1 MDLKIRVMK
10 IKGLLFGL
18 FACAALAA
26 CTNDDIVENNG
37 KGEQEKV
44 KANLTLVIGAATNS
58 SRAADHNETGDTT
71 DPGTGV
77 ESGVTDAVVLLHKED
92 KEFAFFLTS
101 EQLNQQ
107 GSGSS
112 ITYEPQLKVA
122 ESGNYGVIV
131 ILNPCQEIKTA
142 INTFIGDGT
151 LPSGKES
158 MYDYIT
164 SYEVKAAQE
173 GEPTSVIATENKFM
187 MVNKVAVTA
196 DVVSNEKDKPSTA
209 SVDVERVVSKIT
221 YMPTQTNN
229 LYKVEDTTVKYT
241 VTTTD
246 GWRVENN
253 IATYMTGMACG
264 TLEGSNIYEHKGVY
278 YTSTNTQH
286 PAANDNPAA
295 TLFERTFVANPK
307 AIKWTTTSDNT
318 IRNWHVK
325 LDKVALVNL
334 SNSVYAVRHR
344 ATTETWNTPTF
355 FGALSSTE
363 YLMDPNTAVKNSG
376 GTNYA
381 DYFYNVASA
390 VKQVQ
395 VTNISDQETDD
406 FKSYFKDLPT
416 VADENN
422 VGTTLAYC
430 FENIVKKANQNGN
443 YVTGVI
449 FRGQICNEDGS
460 SYNNNVYKYKGKFYL
475 NLAEAA
481 VNNDKSVTE
490 VEADTENLTTYENGH
505 CYYCSKDIFHH
516 EGSGTMERAIMRNN
530 AYVLKVTGF
539 KTIGSAEIVFPT
551 GEDQGED
558 TDKNFYLKLTSTI
571 LPWQVRFNNIE
582 F

>member
-1 MDLKIRVMK
+1 MK

-58 SRAADHNETGDTT
+58 SRAADNETGDTT

-77 ESGVTDAVVLLHKED
+77 ESGVTDAVVLLHKEG

-101 EQLNQQ
+101 EQLNKQ
-107 GSGSS
+107 GSGTS
-112 ITYEPQLKVA
+112 ITYEPQLTVA

-142 INTFIGDGT
+142 INSFIGDGT

-164 SYEVKAAQE
+164 SYEVKATT
-173 GEPTSVIATENKFM
+173 GDNPTSAIATDNKFM
-187 MVNKVAVTA
+187 MVNKVAVA
-196 DVVSNEKDKPSTA
+196 ANVVSNEKDKPSTA

-229 LYKVEDTTVKYT
+229 LYKVEDTTVKYP

-253 IATYMTGMACG
+253 SATYMTGMDCG
-264 TLEGSNIYEHKGVY
+264 TLEGSAIYEHKGVY
-278 YTSTNTQH
+278 YTSTGTQH

-295 TLFERTFVANPK
+295 TLFERTSDVNPE
-307 AIKWTTTSDNT
+307 AIKWTTTNENT
-318 IRNWHVK
+318 TRNWFVK

-334 SNSVYAVRHR
+334 SNSVYAVRRR
-344 ATTETWNTPTF
+344 ATADTWNSPTF
-355 FGALSSTE
+355 FGTLSSSE
-363 YLMDPNTAVKNSG
+363 YLMDPNTLVKNNG
-376 GTNYA
+376 ETEYA

-395 VTNISDQETDD
+395 VTNMSDQETDD

-416 VADENN
+416 VADEDK

-449 FRGQICNEDGS
+449 FRGQICNADGT
-460 SYNNNVYKYKGKFYL
+460 SYNNNVYKYKGKYYL
-475 NLAEAA
+475 SLAEAA
-481 VNNDKSVTE
+481 ANNGKSVTE
-490 VEADTENLTTYENGH
+490 VEADTDNLITYESGH

-551 GEDQGED
+551 DDEQGED

>member
-58 SRAADHNETGDTT
+58 SRAADNETGDTT

-77 ESGVTDAVVLLHKED
+77 ESGVTDAVVLLHKEG

-101 EQLNQQ
+101 EQLNKQ
-107 GSGSS
+107 GSGTS
-112 ITYEPQLKVA
+112 ITYEPQLTVA

-142 INTFIGDGT
+142 INSFISDGT

-164 SYEVKAAQE
+164 SYEVKATT
-173 GEPTSVIATENKFM
+173 GDNPTSAIATDNKFM
-187 MVNKVAVTA
+187 MVNKVAVA
-196 DVVSNEKDKPSTA
+196 ANVVSNEKDKPSTA

-264 TLEGSNIYEHKGVY
+264 TLEGSAIYEHKGVY
-278 YTSTNTQH
+278 YTSTGTQH

-295 TLFERTFVANPK
+295 TLFERTSDVNPE
-307 AIKWTTTSDNT
+307 AIKWTTTNENT
-318 IRNWHVK
+318 TRNWFVK

-334 SNSVYAVRHR
+334 SNSVYAVRRR
-344 ATTETWNTPTF
+344 ATADTWNSPTF
-355 FGALSSTE
+355 FGTLSSSE
-363 YLMDPNTAVKNSG
+363 YLMDPNTLVKNNG
-376 GTNYA
+376 ETEYA

-395 VTNISDQETDD
+395 VTNMSDQETDD

-416 VADENN
+416 VADEDK

-449 FRGQICNEDGS
+449 FRGQICNADS
-460 SYNNNVYKYKGKFYL
+460 TSYNNNVYKYKGKYYL
-475 NLAEAA
+475 SLAEAA
-481 VNNDKSVTE
+481 ANNGKSVTE
-490 VEADTENLTTYENGH
+490 VEADTDNLITYESGH

-551 GEDQGED
+551 DDEQGED

-571 LPWQVRFNNIE
+571 LSWQVRFNNIE

>member
-1 MDLKIRVMK
+1 MK

-58 SRAADHNETGDTT
+58 SRAADNETGDTT

-77 ESGVTDAVVLLHKED
+77 ESGVTDAVVLLHKEG

-101 EQLNQQ
+101 EQLNKQ
-107 GSGSS
+107 GSGTS
-112 ITYEPQLKVA
+112 ITYEPQLTVA

-142 INTFIGDGT
+142 INSFIGDGT

-164 SYEVKAAQE
+164 SYEVKATT
-173 GEPTSVIATENKFM
+173 GDNPTSAIATDNKFM
-187 MVNKVAVTA
+187 MVNKVAVA
-196 DVVSNEKDKPSTA
+196 ANVVSNEKDKPSTA

-264 TLEGSNIYEHKGVY
+264 TLEGSAIYEHKGVY
-278 YTSTNTQH
+278 YTSTGTQH

-295 TLFERTFVANPK
+295 TLFERTSDVNPE
-307 AIKWTTTSDNT
+307 AIKWTTTNENT
-318 IRNWHVK
+318 TRNWFVK

-334 SNSVYAVRHR
+334 SNSVYAVRRR
-344 ATTETWNTPTF
+344 ATADTWNSPTF
-355 FGALSSTE
+355 FGTLSSSE
-363 YLMDPNTAVKNSG
+363 YLMDPNTLVKNNG
-376 GTNYA
+376 ETEYA

-395 VTNISDQETDD
+395 VTNMSDQETDD

-416 VADENN
+416 VADEDK

-449 FRGQICNEDGS
+449 FRGQICNADS
-460 SYNNNVYKYKGKFYL
+460 TSYNINVYKYKGKYYL
-475 NLAEAA
+475 SLAEAA
-481 VNNDKSVTE
+481 ANNGKSVTE
-490 VEADTENLTTYENGH
+490 VEADTDNLITYESGH

-551 GEDQGED
+551 DDEQGED

-571 LPWQVRFNNIE
+571 LSWQVRFNNIE

>member
-1 MDLKIRVMK
+1 MK

-26 CTNDDIVENNG
+26 CTNDDIVENND

-58 SRAADHNETGDTT
+58 SRAADNETGDAT

-77 ESGVTDAVVLLHKED
+77 ESGVTDAVVLLHKEG

-101 EQLNQQ
+101 EQLNKQ
-107 GSGSS
+107 GSGTS
-112 ITYEPQLKVA
+112 ITYEPQLTVA

-142 INTFIGDGT
+142 INSFIGDGT

-164 SYEVKAAQE
+164 SYEVKATT
-173 GEPTSVIATENKFM
+173 GDNPTSAIATDNKFM
-187 MVNKVAVTA
+187 MVNKVAVA
-196 DVVSNEKDKPSTA
+196 ANVVSNEKDKPSTA

-264 TLEGSNIYEHKGVY
+264 TLEGSAIYEHKGVY
-278 YTSTNTQH
+278 YTSTGTQH
-286 PAANDNPAA
+286 PEANDNPAA
-295 TLFERTFVANPK
+295 TLFERTSDVNPE
-307 AIKWTTTSDNT
+307 AIKWTTTNENT
-318 IRNWHVK
+318 TRNWFVK

-334 SNSVYAVRHR
+334 SNSVYAVRRR
-344 ATTETWNTPTF
+344 ATADTWNSPTF
-355 FGALSSTE
+355 FGTLSSSE
-363 YLMDPNTAVKNSG
+363 YLMDPNTLVKNNG
-376 GTNYA
+376 ETEYA

-395 VTNISDQETDD
+395 VTNMSDQETDD

-416 VADENN
+416 VADEDK

-449 FRGQICNEDGS
+449 FRGQICNADGT
-460 SYNNNVYKYKGKFYL
+460 SYNNNVYKYKGKYYL
-475 NLAEAA
+475 SLAEAA
-481 VNNDKSVTE
+481 ANNGKSVTE
-490 VEADTENLTTYENGH
+490 VEADTDNLITYESGH

-551 GEDQGED
+551 DDEQGED

>member
-1 MDLKIRVMK
+1 MK

-26 CTNDDIVENNG
+26 CTNDDIVENND

-58 SRAADHNETGDTT
+58 SRAADNETGDTT

-77 ESGVTDAVVLLHKED
+77 ESGVTDAVVLLHKEG

-101 EQLNQQ
+101 EQLNKQ
-107 GSGSS
+107 GSGTS
-112 ITYEPQLKVA
+112 ITYEPQLTVA

-142 INTFIGDGT
+142 INSFIGDGT

-164 SYEVKAAQE
+164 SYEVKATT
-173 GEPTSVIATENKFM
+173 GDNPTSAIATDNKFM
-187 MVNKVAVTA
+187 MVNKVAVA
-196 DVVSNEKDKPSTA
+196 ANVVSNEKDKPSTA

-264 TLEGSNIYEHKGVY
+264 TLEGSAIYEHKGVY
-278 YTSTNTQH
+278 YTSTGTQH
-286 PAANDNPAA
+286 PEANDNPAA
-295 TLFERTFVANPK
+295 TLFERTSDVNPE
-307 AIKWTTTSDNT
+307 AIKWTTTNENT
-318 IRNWHVK
+318 TRNWFVK

-334 SNSVYAVRHR
+334 SNSVYAVRRR
-344 ATTETWNTPTF
+344 ATADTWNSPTF
-355 FGALSSTE
+355 FGTLSSSE
-363 YLMDPNTAVKNSG
+363 YLMDPNTLVKNNG
-376 GTNYA
+376 ETEYA

-395 VTNISDQETDD
+395 VTNMSDQETDD

-416 VADENN
+416 VADEDN

-449 FRGQICNEDGS
+449 FRGQICNADGT
-460 SYNNNVYKYKGKFYL
+460 SYNNNVYKYKGKYYL
-475 NLAEAA
+475 SLAEAA
-481 VNNDKSVTE
+481 ANNGKSVTE
-490 VEADTENLTTYENGH
+490 VEADTDNLITYESGH

-551 GEDQGED
+551 DDEQGED

>member
-58 SRAADHNETGDTT
+58 SRAADNETGDTT

-77 ESGVTDAVVLLHKED
+77 ESGVTDAVVLLHKEG

-101 EQLNQQ
+101 EQLNKQ
-107 GSGSS
+107 GSGTS
-112 ITYEPQLKVA
+112 ITYEPQLTVA

-142 INTFIGDGT
+142 INSFIGDGT

-164 SYEVKAAQE
+164 SYEVKATT
-173 GEPTSVIATENKFM
+173 GDNPTSAIATDNKFM
-187 MVNKVAVTA
+187 MVNKVAVA
-196 DVVSNEKDKPSTA
+196 ANVVSNEKDKPSTA

-264 TLEGSNIYEHKGVY
+264 TLEGSAIYEHKGVY
-278 YTSTNTQH
+278 YTSTGTQH

-295 TLFERTFVANPK
+295 TLFERTSDVNPE
-307 AIKWTTTSDNT
+307 AIKWTTTNENT
-318 IRNWHVK
+318 TRNWFVK

-334 SNSVYAVRHR
+334 SNSVYAVRRR
-344 ATTETWNTPTF
+344 ATADTWNSPTF
-355 FGALSSTE
+355 FGTLSSSE
-363 YLMDPNTAVKNSG
+363 YLMDPNTLVKNNG
-376 GTNYA
+376 ETEYA

-395 VTNISDQETDD
+395 VTNMSDQETDD
-406 FKSYFKDLPT
+406 FKSYFKALPT
-416 VADENN
+416 VADEDK

-449 FRGQICNEDGS
+449 FRGQICNADGT
-460 SYNNNVYKYKGKFYL
+460 SYNNNVYKYKGKYYL
-475 NLAEAA
+475 SLAEAA
-481 VNNDKSVTE
+481 ANNGKSVTE
-490 VEADTENLTTYENGH
+490 VEADTDNLITYESGH

-551 GEDQGED
+551 DDEQGED

>member
-58 SRAADHNETGDTT
+58 SRAADNETGDTI

-77 ESGVTDAVVLLHKED
+77 ESGVTDAVVLLHKEG

-101 EQLNQQ
+101 EQLNKQ
-107 GSGSS
+107 GSGTS
-112 ITYEPQLKVA
+112 ITYEPQLTVA

-142 INTFIGDGT
+142 INSFIGDGT

-164 SYEVKAAQE
+164 SYEVKATT
-173 GEPTSVIATENKFM
+173 GDNPTSAIATDNKFM
-187 MVNKVAVTA
+187 MVNKVAVA
-196 DVVSNEKDKPSTA
+196 ANVVSNEKDKPSTA
-209 SVDVERVVSKIT
+209 SVDVKRVVSKIT

-264 TLEGSNIYEHKGVY
+264 TLEGSAIYEHKGVY
-278 YTSTNTQH
+278 YTSTGTQH

-295 TLFERTFVANPK
+295 TLFERTSDVNPE
-307 AIKWTTTSDNT
+307 AIKWTTTNENT
-318 IRNWHVK
+318 TRNWFVK

-334 SNSVYAVRHR
+334 SNSVYAVRRR
-344 ATTETWNTPTF
+344 ATADTWNSPTF
-355 FGALSSTE
+355 FGTLSSSE
-363 YLMDPNTAVKNSG
+363 YLMDPNTLVKNNG
-376 GTNYA
+376 ETEYA

-395 VTNISDQETDD
+395 VTNMSDQETDD

-416 VADENN
+416 VADEDK

-449 FRGQICNEDGS
+449 FRGQICNADGT
-460 SYNNNVYKYKGKFYL
+460 SYNNNVYKYKGKYYL
-475 NLAEAA
+475 SLAEAA
-481 VNNDKSVTE
+481 ANNGKSVTE
-490 VEADTENLTTYENGH
+490 VEADTDNLITYESGH

-551 GEDQGED
+551 DDEQGED

>member
-58 SRAADHNETGDTT
+58 SRAADNETGDTT

-77 ESGVTDAVVLLHKED
+77 ESGVTDAVVLLHKEG

-101 EQLNQQ
+101 EQLNKQ
-107 GSGSS
+107 GSGTS
-112 ITYEPQLKVA
+112 ITYEPQLTVA

-142 INTFIGDGT
+142 INSFIGDGT

-164 SYEVKAAQE
+164 SYEVKATT
-173 GEPTSVIATENKFM
+173 GDNPTSAIATDNKFM
-187 MVNKVAVTA
+187 MVNKVAVA
-196 DVVSNEKDKPSTA
+196 ANVVSNEKDKPSTA

-264 TLEGSNIYEHKGVY
+264 TLEGSAIYEHKGVY
-278 YTSTNTQH
+278 YTSTGTQH

-295 TLFERTFVANPK
+295 TLFERTSDVNPE
-307 AIKWTTTSDNT
+307 AIKWTTTNENT
-318 IRNWHVK
+318 TRNWFVK

-334 SNSVYAVRHR
+334 SNSVYAVRRR
-344 ATTETWNTPTF
+344 ATADTWNSPTF
-355 FGALSSTE
+355 FGTLSSSE
-363 YLMDPNTAVKNSG
+363 YLMDPNTLVKNNG
-376 GTNYA
+376 ETEYA

-395 VTNISDQETDD
+395 VTNMSDQETDD

-416 VADENN
+416 VADEDK

-449 FRGQICNEDGS
+449 FRGQICNADGT
-460 SYNNNVYKYKGKFYL
+460 SYNNNVYKYKGKYYL
-475 NLAEAA
+475 SLAEAA
-481 VNNDKSVTE
+481 ANNGKSVTE
-490 VEADTENLTTYENGH
+490 VEADTDNLITYESGH

-551 GEDQGED
+551 DDEQGED

-571 LPWQVRFNNIE
+571 LPWQVRFNNI
-582 F
+582 

>member
-58 SRAADHNETGDTT
+58 SRAADNEAGDAI
-71 DPGTGV
+71 DPGTGG

-112 ITYEPQLKVA
+112 ITYEPQLTVA

-142 INTFIGDGT
+142 INSFIGNGT

-164 SYEVKAAQE
+164 SYEVKATT
-173 GEPTSVIATENKFM
+173 GDNPTSVIATDNKFM
-187 MVNKVAVTA
+187 MVNKVAVA
-196 DVVSNEKDKPSTA
+196 ANVVSNQAGTPSTT

-221 YMPTQTNN
+221 YMPTQDNN
-229 LYKVEDTTVKYT
+229 LYKVEDVTAKYT
-241 VTTTD
+241 VTTAS
-246 GWRVENN
+246 GWRVEDN

-264 TLEGSNIYEHKGVY
+264 TLNGKNIYEHKGVY
-278 YTSTNTQH
+278 YEENGTYSGSAEH
-286 PAANDNPAA
+286 KGE
-295 TLFERTFVANPK
+295 TLYKKMTGVDQEQ
-307 AIKWTTTSDNT
+307 IKWETTQTTGS
-318 IRNWHVK
+318 RNWYVK

-334 SNSVYAVRHR
+334 SNSVYAVRHL
-344 ATTETWNTPTF
+344 ATESNWDPSF
-355 FGALSSTE
+355 FGTLSSSN
-363 YLMDPNTAVKNSG
+363 YLMDPNTVAKNNG
-376 GTNYA
+376 GTEYA
-381 DYFYNVASA
+381 DYFYNVANA

-395 VTNISDQETDD
+395 VTNISDEETDA
-406 FKSYFKDLPT
+406 FKSYFKGLPT
-416 VADENN
+416 VADEDK

-449 FRGQICNEDGS
+449 FRGQICNEDGT
-460 SYNNNVYKYKGKFYL
+460 SYNNNVYKYKGKYYL
-475 NLAEAA
+475 SLAEAA
-481 VNNDKSVTE
+481 ANNGKSVTE
-490 VEADTENLTTYENGH
+490 VEADTDNLITYESGH

-551 GEDQGED
+551 DDEQGED

>member
-1 MDLKIRVMK
+1 MDLKIRIMK

-58 SRAADHNETGDTT
+58 SRAADNETGDTT

-77 ESGVTDAVVLLHKED
+77 ESGVTDAVVLLHKEG

-107 GSGSS
+107 GSGTS
-112 ITYEPQLKVA
+112 ITYEPQLTVA

-142 INTFIGDGT
+142 INSFIGDGT

-164 SYEVKAAQE
+164 SYEVKATT
-173 GEPTSVIATENKFM
+173 GDNPTSAIATDNKFM
-187 MVNKVAVTA
+187 MVNKVAVA
-196 DVVSNEKDKPSTA
+196 ANVVSNEKDKPSTA

-264 TLEGSNIYEHKGVY
+264 TLEGSAIYEHKGVY
-278 YTSTNTQH
+278 YTSTGTQH
-286 PAANDNPAA
+286 PEANDNPAA
-295 TLFERTFVANPK
+295 TLFERTSDVNPE
-307 AIKWTTTSDNT
+307 AIKWTTTNENT
-318 IRNWHVK
+318 TRNWFVK

-344 ATTETWNTPTF
+344 ATADTWNSPTF
-355 FGALSSTE
+355 FGTLSSSE
-363 YLMDPNTAVKNSG
+363 YLMDPNTLVKNNG
-376 GTNYA
+376 GTEYA
-381 DYFYNVASA
+381 DYFYNVANA

-395 VTNISDQETDD
+395 VTNISDEETDA
-406 FKSYFKDLPT
+406 FKSYFKGLPT
-416 VADENN
+416 VADEDK

-449 FRGQICNEDGS
+449 FRGQICNEDGT
-460 SYNNNVYKYKGKFYL
+460 SYNNNVYKYKGKYYL
-475 NLAEAA
+475 SLAEAA
-481 VNNDKSVTE
+481 ANNGKSVTE
-490 VEADTENLTTYENGH
+490 VEADTDNLITYESGH

-551 GEDQGED
+551 DDDQGED

>member
-1 MDLKIRVMK
+1 MK

-58 SRAADHNETGDTT
+58 SRAADNETGDTT

-77 ESGVTDAVVLLHKED
+77 ESGVTDAVVLLHKEG

-101 EQLNQQ
+101 EQLNKQ
-107 GSGSS
+107 GSGTS
-112 ITYEPQLKVA
+112 ITYEPQLTVA

-142 INTFIGDGT
+142 INSFIGDGT

-164 SYEVKAAQE
+164 SYEVKATT
-173 GEPTSVIATENKFM
+173 GDNPTSAIATDNKFM
-187 MVNKVAVTA
+187 MVNKVAVA
-196 DVVSNEKDKPSTA
+196 ANVVSNEKDKPSTA

-264 TLEGSNIYEHKGVY
+264 TLEGSAIYEHKGVY
-278 YTSTNTQH
+278 YTSTGTQH

-295 TLFERTFVANPK
+295 TLFERTSDVNPE
-307 AIKWTTTSDNT
+307 AIKWTTTNGNT
-318 IRNWHVK
+318 TRNWFVK

-334 SNSVYAVRHR
+334 SNSVYAVRRR
-344 ATTETWNTPTF
+344 ATADTWNSPTF
-355 FGALSSTE
+355 FGTLSSSE
-363 YLMDPNTAVKNSG
+363 YLMDPNTLVKNNG
-376 GTNYA
+376 ETEYA

-395 VTNISDQETDD
+395 VTNMSDQETDD

-416 VADENN
+416 VADEDK

-449 FRGQICNEDGS
+449 FRGQICNADS
-460 SYNNNVYKYKGKFYL
+460 TSYNNNVYKYKGKYYL
-475 NLAEAA
+475 SLAEAA
-481 VNNDKSVTE
+481 ANNGKSVTE
-490 VEADTENLTTYENGH
+490 VEADTDNLITYESGH

-551 GEDQGED
+551 DDEQGED

-571 LPWQVRFNNIE
+571 LSWQVRFNNIE

>member
-1 MDLKIRVMK
+1 MK

-37 KGEQEKV
+37 KGEQEKA
-44 KANLTLVIGAATNS
+44 KANLTLVFGAATNS
-58 SRAADHNETGDTT
+58 SRAADNETGDTT

-77 ESGVTDAVVLLHKED
+77 ESGVTDAVVLLHKEG

-101 EQLNQQ
+101 EQLNKQ
-107 GSGSS
+107 GSGTS
-112 ITYEPQLKVA
+112 ITYEPQLTVA

-142 INTFIGDGT
+142 INSFIGDGT

-164 SYEVKAAQE
+164 SYEVKATT
-173 GEPTSVIATENKFM
+173 GDNPTSAIATDNKFM
-187 MVNKVAVTA
+187 MVNKVAVA
-196 DVVSNEKDKPSTA
+196 ANVVSNEKDKPSTA

-264 TLEGSNIYEHKGVY
+264 TLEGSAIYEHKGVY
-278 YTSTNTQH
+278 YTSTGTQH

-295 TLFERTFVANPK
+295 TLFERTSDVNPE
-307 AIKWTTTSDNT
+307 AIKWTTTNENT
-318 IRNWHVK
+318 TRNWFVK

-334 SNSVYAVRHR
+334 SNSVYAVRRR
-344 ATTETWNTPTF
+344 ATADTWNSPTF
-355 FGALSSTE
+355 FGTLSSSE
-363 YLMDPNTAVKNSG
+363 YLMDPNTLVKNNG
-376 GTNYA
+376 ETEYA

-395 VTNISDQETDD
+395 VTNMSDQETDD

-416 VADENN
+416 VADEDK

-449 FRGQICNEDGS
+449 FRGQICNADGT
-460 SYNNNVYKYKGKFYL
+460 SYNNNVYKYKGKYYL
-475 NLAEAA
+475 SLAEAA
-481 VNNDKSVTE
+481 ANNGKSVTE
-490 VEADTENLTTYENGH
+490 VEADTDNLITYESGH

-551 GEDQGED
+551 DDEQGED

>member
-26 CTNDDIVENNG
+26 CTNDDIVENND

-58 SRAADHNETGDTT
+58 SRAADNETGDTT

-77 ESGVTDAVVLLHKED
+77 ESGVTDAVVLLHKEG

-101 EQLNQQ
+101 EQLNKQ
-107 GSGSS
+107 GSGTS
-112 ITYEPQLKVA
+112 ITYEPQLTVA

-142 INTFIGDGT
+142 INSFIGDGT

-164 SYEVKAAQE
+164 SYEVKATT
-173 GEPTSVIATENKFM
+173 GDNPTSAIATDNKFM
-187 MVNKVAVTA
+187 MVNKVAVA
-196 DVVSNEKDKPSTA
+196 ANVVSNEKDKPSTA

-264 TLEGSNIYEHKGVY
+264 TLEGSAIYEHKGVY
-278 YTSTNTQH
+278 YTSTGTQH
-286 PAANDNPAA
+286 PEANDNPAA
-295 TLFERTFVANPK
+295 TLFERTSDVNPE
-307 AIKWTTTSDNT
+307 AIKWTTTNENT
-318 IRNWHVK
+318 TRNWFVK

-334 SNSVYAVRHR
+334 SNSVYAVRRR
-344 ATTETWNTPTF
+344 ATADTWNSPTF
-355 FGALSSTE
+355 FGTLSSSE
-363 YLMDPNTAVKNSG
+363 YLMDPNTLVKNNG
-376 GTNYA
+376 ETEYA

-395 VTNISDQETDD
+395 VTNMSDQETDD

-416 VADENN
+416 VADEDN

-449 FRGQICNEDGS
+449 FRGQICNADGT
-460 SYNNNVYKYKGKFYL
+460 SYNNNVYKYKGKYYL
-475 NLAEAA
+475 SLAEAA
-481 VNNDKSVTE
+481 ANNGKSVTE
-490 VEADTENLTTYENGH
+490 VEADTDNLITYESGH

-551 GEDQGED
+551 DDEQGED

>member
-1 MDLKIRVMK
+1 MK

-58 SRAADHNETGDTT
+58 SRAADNETGDTT

-77 ESGVTDAVVLLHKED
+77 ESGVTDAVVLLHKEG

-101 EQLNQQ
+101 EQLNKQ
-107 GSGSS
+107 GSGTS
-112 ITYEPQLKVA
+112 ITYEPQLTVA

-142 INTFIGDGT
+142 INSFIGDGT

-164 SYEVKAAQE
+164 SYEVKATT
-173 GEPTSVIATENKFM
+173 GDNPTSAIATDNKFM
-187 MVNKVAVTA
+187 MVNKVAVA
-196 DVVSNEKDKPSTA
+196 ANVVSNEKDKPSTA

-264 TLEGSNIYEHKGVY
+264 TLEGSAIYEHKGVY
-278 YTSTNTQH
+278 YTSTGTQH

-295 TLFERTFVANPK
+295 TLFERTSDVNPE
-307 AIKWTTTSDNT
+307 AIKWTTTNENT
-318 IRNWHVK
+318 TRNWFVK

-334 SNSVYAVRHR
+334 SNSVYAVRRR
-344 ATTETWNTPTF
+344 ATADTWNSPTF
-355 FGALSSTE
+355 FGTLSSSE
-363 YLMDPNTAVKNSG
+363 YLMDPNTLVKNNG
-376 GTNYA
+376 ETEYA

-395 VTNISDQETDD
+395 VTNMSDQETDD

-416 VADENN
+416 VADEDK

-449 FRGQICNEDGS
+449 FRGQICNADGT
-460 SYNNNVYKYKGKFYL
+460 SYNNNVYKYKGKYYL
-475 NLAEAA
+475 RLAEAA
-481 VNNDKSVTE
+481 ANNGKSVTE
-490 VEADTENLTTYENGH
+490 VEADTDNLITYESGH

-551 GEDQGED
+551 DDEQGED

>member
-1 MDLKIRVMK
+1 MK

-58 SRAADHNETGDTT
+58 SRAADNETGDTT
-71 DPGTGV
+71 DTGV
-77 ESGVTDAVVLLHKED
+77 ESGVTDAVVLLHKEG

-101 EQLNQQ
+101 EQLNKQ
-107 GSGSS
+107 GSGTS
-112 ITYEPQLKVA
+112 ITYEPQLTVA

-142 INTFIGDGT
+142 INSFIGDGT

-164 SYEVKAAQE
+164 SYEVKATT
-173 GEPTSVIATENKFM
+173 GDNPTSAIATDNKFM
-187 MVNKVAVTA
+187 MVNKVAVA
-196 DVVSNEKDKPSTA
+196 ANVVSNEKDKPSTA

-264 TLEGSNIYEHKGVY
+264 TLEGSAIYEHKGVY
-278 YTSTNTQH
+278 YTSTGTQH

-295 TLFERTFVANPK
+295 TLFERTSDVNPE
-307 AIKWTTTSDNT
+307 AIKWTTTNENT
-318 IRNWHVK
+318 TRNWFVK

-334 SNSVYAVRHR
+334 SNSVYAVRRR
-344 ATTETWNTPTF
+344 ATADTWNSPTF
-355 FGALSSTE
+355 FGTLSSSE
-363 YLMDPNTAVKNSG
+363 YLMDPNTLVKNNG
-376 GTNYA
+376 ETEYA

-395 VTNISDQETDD
+395 VTNMSDQETDD

-416 VADENN
+416 VADEDK

-449 FRGQICNEDGS
+449 FRGQICNADGT
-460 SYNNNVYKYKGKFYL
+460 SYNNNVYKYKGKYYL
-475 NLAEAA
+475 SLAEAA
-481 VNNDKSVTE
+481 ANNGKSVTE
-490 VEADTENLTTYENGH
+490 VEADTDNLITYESGH

-551 GEDQGED
+551 DDEQGED

>member
-1 MDLKIRVMK
+1 MK

-58 SRAADHNETGDTT
+58 SRAADNETGDTT

-77 ESGVTDAVVLLHKED
+77 ESGVTDAVVLLHKEG

-101 EQLNQQ
+101 EQLNKQ
-107 GSGSS
+107 GSGTS
-112 ITYEPQLKVA
+112 ITYEPQLTVA

-142 INTFIGDGT
+142 INSFIGDGT

-164 SYEVKAAQE
+164 SYEVTATN
-173 GEPTSVIATENKFM
+173 GDNPTSAIATDNKFM
-187 MVNKVAVTA
+187 MVNKVAVA
-196 DVVSNEKDKPSTA
+196 ANVVSNEKDKPSTA

-264 TLEGSNIYEHKGVY
+264 TLEGSAIYEHKGVY
-278 YTSTNTQH
+278 YTSTGTQH

-295 TLFERTFVANPK
+295 TLFERTSDVNPE
-307 AIKWTTTSDNT
+307 AIKWTTTNENT
-318 IRNWHVK
+318 TRNWFVK

-334 SNSVYAVRHR
+334 SNSVYAVRRR
-344 ATTETWNTPTF
+344 ATADTWNSPTF
-355 FGALSSTE
+355 FGTLSSSE
-363 YLMDPNTAVKNSG
+363 YLMDPNTLVKNNG
-376 GTNYA
+376 ETEYA

-395 VTNISDQETDD
+395 VTNMSDQETDD

-416 VADENN
+416 VADEDK

-449 FRGQICNEDGS
+449 FRGQICNADGT
-460 SYNNNVYKYKGKFYL
+460 SYNNNVYKYKGKYYL
-475 NLAEAA
+475 SLAEAA
-481 VNNDKSVTE
+481 ANNGKSVTE
-490 VEADTENLTTYENGH
+490 VEADTDNLITYESGH

-551 GEDQGED
+551 DDEQGED

>member
-1 MDLKIRVMK
+1 MK
-10 IKGLLFGL
+10 IKGLLLGM
-18 FACAALAA
+18 FACAALVA

-37 KGEQEKV
+37 KGEQE

-58 SRAADHNETGDTT
+58 SRAADNEAGDAI
-71 DPGTGV
+71 DPGTGG

-112 ITYEPQLKVA
+112 ITYEPQLTVA

-142 INTFIGDGT
+142 INAFINNSA
-151 LPSGKES
+151 LPTGKNN

-164 SYEVKAAQE
+164 SYEVKATT
-173 GEPTSVIATENKFM
+173 GDNPTSAIATDNNFM
-187 MVNKVAVTA
+187 MVNKVAVA
-196 DVVSNEKDKPSTA
+196 ANVVSNQAGTPSTT

-221 YMPTQTNN
+221 YMPTQDNN
-229 LYKVEDTTVKYT
+229 LYKVEDETAKYT
-241 VTTTD
+241 VTTTS
-246 GWRVENN
+246 GWRVEDN

-264 TLEGSNIYEHKGVY
+264 TLNGKNIYEHKGVY
-278 YTSTNTQH
+278 YEKNGTYSGSAEHQGEALYKKMTGVDQ
-286 PAANDNPAA
+286 
-295 TLFERTFVANPK
+295 EQ
-307 AIKWTTTSDNT
+307 IKWKTTQTTGS
-318 IRNWHVK
+318 RNWYVK

-334 SNSVYAVRHR
+334 SNSVYAVRHL
-344 ATTETWNTPTF
+344 ATESNWDPSF
-355 FGALSSTE
+355 FGTLSSSN
-363 YLMDPNTAVKNSG
+363 YLMDPNTVAKNNG

-395 VTNISDQETDD
+395 VTNISDEETDA

-416 VADENN
+416 VADEDN

-449 FRGQICNEDGS
+449 FRGQICNADGS
-460 SYNNNVYKYKGKFYL
+460 SYNNNVYKYKGKYYL
-475 NLAEAA
+475 SLAEAA
-481 VNNDKSVTE
+481 ANNGKSVTE
-490 VEADTENLTTYENGH
+490 VEADTDNLTTYESGH

-516 EGSGTMERAIMRNN
+516 EGSETMERVIMRNN

>member
-58 SRAADHNETGDTT
+58 SRAADNETGDTT

-112 ITYEPQLKVA
+112 ITYEPQLTVA

-131 ILNPCQEIKTA
+131 ILNPCQDIKNA
-142 INTFIGDGT
+142 INAFISNSV
-151 LPSGKES
+151 LPTGKNN

-164 SYEVKAAQE
+164 SYEVKATT
-173 GEPTSVIATENKFM
+173 GDNPTSAIATDNNFM
-187 MVNKVAVTA
+187 MVNKVAVA
-196 DVVSNEKDKPSTA
+196 ANVVSNQAGTPSTT

-221 YMPTQTNN
+221 YMPTQDNN
-229 LYKVEDTTVKYT
+229 LYKVEDVTAKYT
-241 VTTTD
+241 VTTAS
-246 GWRVENN
+246 GWRVEDN

-264 TLEGSNIYEHKGVY
+264 TLNGKNIYEHKGVY
-278 YTSTNTQH
+278 YEENGTYSGSAEHQGEALYKKMTGVDQ
-286 PAANDNPAA
+286 
-295 TLFERTFVANPK
+295 EQ
-307 AIKWTTTSDNT
+307 IKWKTTQTT
-318 IRNWHVK
+318 GTRNWYVK

-334 SNSVYAVRHR
+334 SNSVYAVRHL
-344 ATTETWNTPTF
+344 ATENNWTPSF
-355 FGALSSTE
+355 FGTLSSSN
-363 YLMDPNTAVKNSG
+363 YLMDPNTVTKNSG

-381 DYFYNVASA
+381 DYFYNIAST

-395 VTNISDQETDD
+395 VTNMSDQETDD

-449 FRGQICNEDGS
+449 FRGQICNVDGS

-475 NLAEAA
+475 SLAEAA
-481 VNNDKSVTE
+481 ANNGKSVTE
-490 VEADTENLTTYENGH
+490 VEADTDNLTTYKSGH

-516 EGSGTMERAIMRNN
+516 EGSETMERVIMRNN

-539 KTIGSAEIVFPT
+539 ASIGSAEIVFPT

>member
-58 SRAADHNETGDTT
+58 SRAADNETGDTT

-77 ESGVTDAVVLLHKED
+77 ESGVTDAVVLLHKEG

-101 EQLNQQ
+101 EQLNKQ
-107 GSGSS
+107 GSGTS
-112 ITYEPQLKVA
+112 ITYEPQLTVA

-142 INTFIGDGT
+142 INSFIGDGT

-164 SYEVKAAQE
+164 SYEVKATT
-173 GEPTSVIATENKFM
+173 GDNPTSAIATDNKFM
-187 MVNKVAVTA
+187 MVNKVAVA
-196 DVVSNEKDKPSTA
+196 ANVVSNEKDKPSTA

-221 YMPTQTNN
+221 YMPQTNN

-264 TLEGSNIYEHKGVY
+264 TLEGSAIYEHKGVY
-278 YTSTNTQH
+278 YTSTGTQH

-295 TLFERTFVANPK
+295 TLFERTSDVNPE
-307 AIKWTTTSDNT
+307 AIKWTTTNENT
-318 IRNWHVK
+318 TRNWFVK

-334 SNSVYAVRHR
+334 SNSVYAVRRR
-344 ATTETWNTPTF
+344 ATADTWNSPTF
-355 FGALSSTE
+355 FGTLSSSE
-363 YLMDPNTAVKNSG
+363 YLMDPNTLVKNNG
-376 GTNYA
+376 ETEYA

-395 VTNISDQETDD
+395 VTNMSDQETDD

-416 VADENN
+416 VADEDK

-449 FRGQICNEDGS
+449 FRGQICNADGT
-460 SYNNNVYKYKGKFYL
+460 SYNNNVYKYKGKYYL
-475 NLAEAA
+475 SLAEAA
-481 VNNDKSVTE
+481 ANNGKSVTE
-490 VEADTENLTTYENGH
+490 VEADTDNLITYESGH

-551 GEDQGED
+551 DDEQGED

>member
-58 SRAADHNETGDTT
+58 SRAADNETGDTT

-77 ESGVTDAVVLLHKED
+77 ESGVTDAVVLLHKEG

-101 EQLNQQ
+101 EQLNKQ
-107 GSGSS
+107 GSGTS
-112 ITYEPQLKVA
+112 ITYEPQLTVA

-142 INTFIGDGT
+142 INSFIGDGT

-164 SYEVKAAQE
+164 SYEVKATT
-173 GEPTSVIATENKFM
+173 GDNPTSAIATDNKFM
-187 MVNKVAVTA
+187 MVNKVAVA
-196 DVVSNEKDKPSTA
+196 ANVVSNEKDKPSTA

-264 TLEGSNIYEHKGVY
+264 TLEGSAIYEHKGVY
-278 YTSTNTQH
+278 YTSTGTQH

-295 TLFERTFVANPK
+295 TLFERTSDVNPE
-307 AIKWTTTSDNT
+307 AIKWTTTNENT
-318 IRNWHVK
+318 TRNWFVK

-334 SNSVYAVRHR
+334 SNSVYAVRRR
-344 ATTETWNTPTF
+344 ATADTWNSPTF
-355 FGALSSTE
+355 FGTLSSSE
-363 YLMDPNTAVKNSG
+363 YLMDPNTLVKNNG
-376 GTNYA
+376 ETEYA

-395 VTNISDQETDD
+395 VTNMSDQETDD

-416 VADENN
+416 VADEDK

-449 FRGQICNEDGS
+449 FRGQICNADS
-460 SYNNNVYKYKGKFYL
+460 TSYNNNVYKYRGKYYL
-475 NLAEAA
+475 SLAEAA
-481 VNNDKSVTE
+481 ANNGKSVTE
-490 VEADTENLTTYENGH
+490 VEADTDNLITYESGH

-551 GEDQGED
+551 DDEQGED

-571 LPWQVRFNNIE
+571 LSWQVRFNNIE

>member
-1 MDLKIRVMK
+1 MK

-58 SRAADHNETGDTT
+58 SRAADNETGDTT

-77 ESGVTDAVVLLHKED
+77 ESGVTDAVVLLHREG

-101 EQLNQQ
+101 EQLNKQ
-107 GSGSS
+107 GSGTS
-112 ITYEPQLKVA
+112 ITYEPQLTVA

-142 INTFIGDGT
+142 INSFIGDGT

-164 SYEVKAAQE
+164 SYEVKATT
-173 GEPTSVIATENKFM
+173 GDNPTSAIATDNKFM
-187 MVNKVAVTA
+187 MVNKVAVA
-196 DVVSNEKDKPSTA
+196 ANVVSNEKDKPSTA

-264 TLEGSNIYEHKGVY
+264 TLEGSAIYEHKGVY
-278 YTSTNTQH
+278 YTSTGTQH

-295 TLFERTFVANPK
+295 TLFERTSDVNPE
-307 AIKWTTTSDNT
+307 AIKWTTTNENT
-318 IRNWHVK
+318 TRNWFVK

-334 SNSVYAVRHR
+334 SNSVYAVRRR
-344 ATTETWNTPTF
+344 ATADTWNSPTF
-355 FGALSSTE
+355 FGTLSSSE
-363 YLMDPNTAVKNSG
+363 YLMDPNTLVKNNG
-376 GTNYA
+376 ETEDA

-395 VTNISDQETDD
+395 VTNMSDQETDD

-416 VADENN
+416 VADEDK

-449 FRGQICNEDGS
+449 FRGQICNADGT
-460 SYNNNVYKYKGKFYL
+460 SYNNNVYKYKGKYYL
-475 NLAEAA
+475 SLAEAA
-481 VNNDKSVTE
+481 ANNGKSVTE
-490 VEADTENLTTYENGH
+490 VEADTDNLITYESGH

-551 GEDQGED
+551 DDEQGED

>member
-1 MDLKIRVMK
+1 MK

-58 SRAADHNETGDTT
+58 SRAADNETGDTT

-77 ESGVTDAVVLLHKED
+77 ESGVTDAVVLLHKEG
-92 KEFAFFLTS
+92 KEFAFFLTC
-101 EQLNQQ
+101 EQLNKQ
-107 GSGSS
+107 GSGTS
-112 ITYEPQLKVA
+112 ITYEPQLTVA

-142 INTFIGDGT
+142 INSFIGDGT

-164 SYEVKAAQE
+164 SYEVKATT
-173 GEPTSVIATENKFM
+173 GDNPTSAIATDNKFM
-187 MVNKVAVTA
+187 MVNKVAVA
-196 DVVSNEKDKPSTA
+196 ANVVSNEKDKPSTA

-264 TLEGSNIYEHKGVY
+264 TLEGSAIYEHKGVY
-278 YTSTNTQH
+278 YTSTGTQH

-295 TLFERTFVANPK
+295 TLFERTSDVNPE
-307 AIKWTTTSDNT
+307 AIKWTTTNENT
-318 IRNWHVK
+318 TRNWFVK

-334 SNSVYAVRHR
+334 SNSVYAVRRR
-344 ATTETWNTPTF
+344 ATADTWNSPTC
-355 FGALSSTE
+355 FGTLSSSE
-363 YLMDPNTAVKNSG
+363 YLMDPNTLVKNNG
-376 GTNYA
+376 ETEYA

-395 VTNISDQETDD
+395 VTNMSDQETDD

-416 VADENN
+416 VADEDK

-449 FRGQICNEDGS
+449 FRGQICNADGT
-460 SYNNNVYKYKGKFYL
+460 SYNNNVYKYKGKYYL
-475 NLAEAA
+475 SLAEAA
-481 VNNDKSVTE
+481 ANNGKSVTE
-490 VEADTENLTTYENGH
+490 VEADTDNLITYESGH

-551 GEDQGED
+551 DDEQGED

>member
-58 SRAADHNETGDTT
+58 SRAADNETGDTT

-77 ESGVTDAVVLLHKED
+77 ESGVTDAVVLLHKEG

-101 EQLNQQ
+101 EQLNKQ
-107 GSGSS
+107 GSGTS
-112 ITYEPQLKVA
+112 ITYEPQLTVA

-142 INTFIGDGT
+142 INSFIGDGT

-164 SYEVKAAQE
+164 SYEVKATT
-173 GEPTSVIATENKFM
+173 GDNPTSAIATDNKFM
-187 MVNKVAVTA
+187 MVNKVAVA
-196 DVVSNEKDKPSTA
+196 ANVVSNEKDKPSTA

-264 TLEGSNIYEHKGVY
+264 TLEGSAIYEHKGVY
-278 YTSTNTQH
+278 YTSTGTQH

-295 TLFERTFVANPK
+295 TLFERTSDVNPE
-307 AIKWTTTSDNT
+307 AIKWTTTNENT
-318 IRNWHVK
+318 TRNWFVK

-334 SNSVYAVRHR
+334 SNSVYAVRRR
-344 ATTETWNTPTF
+344 ATADTWNSPTF
-355 FGALSSTE
+355 FGTLSSSE
-363 YLMDPNTAVKNSG
+363 YLMDPNTLVKNNG
-376 GTNYA
+376 ETEYA

-395 VTNISDQETDD
+395 VTNMSDQETDD

-416 VADENN
+416 VADEDK

-449 FRGQICNEDGS
+449 FRGQICNADGT
-460 SYNNNVYKYKGKFYL
+460 SYNNNVYKYKGKYYL
-475 NLAEAA
+475 SLAEAA
-481 VNNDKSVTE
+481 ANNGKSVTE
-490 VEADTENLTTYENGH
+490 VEADTDNLITYESGH

-551 GEDQGED
+551 DDEQGED
-558 TDKNFYLKLTSTI
+558 TDENFYLKLTSTI
-571 LPWQVRFNNIE
+571 LPWQVRFNNIK

>member
-1 MDLKIRVMK
+1 MK

-58 SRAADHNETGDTT
+58 SRAADNETGDTT

-77 ESGVTDAVVLLHKED
+77 ESGVTDAVVLLHKEG

-101 EQLNQQ
+101 EQLNKQ
-107 GSGSS
+107 GSGTS

-131 ILNPCQEIKTA
+131 ILNPCQDIKNA
-142 INTFIGDGT
+142 INTFIGNGT

-164 SYEVKAAQE
+164 SYEVKAAQG

-187 MVNKVAVTA
+187 MV
-196 DVVSNEKDKPSTA
+196 DKPSTA

-264 TLEGSNIYEHKGVY
+264 TLEGSAIYEHKGVY
-278 YTSTNTQH
+278 YTSTGTQH

-295 TLFERTFVANPK
+295 TLFERTSVANPK

-318 IRNWHVK
+318 IRNWYVK

-363 YLMDPNTAVKNSG
+363 YLMDPNTAVKNAG
-376 GTNYA
+376 GTEYA
-381 DYFYNVASA
+381 DYFYNVANA

-395 VTNISDQETDD
+395 VTNISDEETDA

-416 VADENN
+416 VADEDN

-449 FRGQICNEDGS
+449 FRGQICNADGS
-460 SYNNNVYKYKGKFYL
+460 SYNNNVYKYKGKYYL
-475 NLAEAA
+475 SLAEAA
-481 VNNDKSVTE
+481 ANNGKSVTE
-490 VEADTENLTTYENGH
+490 VEADTDNLTTYESGH

-516 EGSGTMERAIMRNN
+516 EGSETMERVIMRNN

-571 LPWQVRFNNIE
+571 LSWQVRFNNIE

>member
-58 SRAADHNETGDTT
+58 SRAADNETGDTT

-101 EQLNQQ
+101 EQLNKQ
-107 GSGSS
+107 GSGTS
-112 ITYEPQLKVA
+112 ITYEPQLTVA

-142 INTFIGDGT
+142 INSFIGDGT

-164 SYEVKAAQE
+164 SYEVKATT
-173 GEPTSVIATENKFM
+173 GDNPTSAIATDNKFM
-187 MVNKVAVTA
+187 MVNKVAVA
-196 DVVSNEKDKPSTA
+196 ANVVSNEKDKPSTA

-264 TLEGSNIYEHKGVY
+264 TLEGSAIYEHKGVY
-278 YTSTNTQH
+278 YTSTGTQH
-286 PAANDNPAA
+286 PEANDNPAA
-295 TLFERTFVANPK
+295 TLFERTSDVNPE
-307 AIKWTTTSDNT
+307 AIKWTTTNENT
-318 IRNWHVK
+318 TRNWFVK

-344 ATTETWNTPTF
+344 ATADTWNSPTF
-355 FGALSSTE
+355 FGTLSSSE
-363 YLMDPNTAVKNSG
+363 YLMDPNTLVKNNG
-376 GTNYA
+376 ETEYA

-395 VTNISDQETDD
+395 VTNMSDQETDD

-416 VADENN
+416 AADEDK

-449 FRGQICNEDGS
+449 FRGQICNADGT
-460 SYNNNVYKYKGKFYL
+460 SYNNNVYKYKGKYYL
-475 NLAEAA
+475 SLAEAA
-481 VNNDKSVTE
+481 ANNGKSVTE
-490 VEADTENLTTYENGH
+490 VEADTDNLTTYESGH

>member
-1 MDLKIRVMK
+1 MK

-58 SRAADHNETGDTT
+58 SRAADNETGDTT

-77 ESGVTDAVVLLHKED
+77 ESGVTDAVVLLHKEG

-101 EQLNQQ
+101 EQLNKQ
-107 GSGSS
+107 GSGTS
-112 ITYEPQLKVA
+112 ITYEPQLTVA

-142 INTFIGDGT
+142 INSFIGDGT

-164 SYEVKAAQE
+164 SYEVKATT
-173 GEPTSVIATENKFM
+173 GDNPTSAIATDNKFM
-187 MVNKVAVTA
+187 MVNKVAVA
-196 DVVSNEKDKPSTA
+196 ANVVSNEKDKPSTA

-264 TLEGSNIYEHKGVY
+264 TLEGSAIYEHKGVY
-278 YTSTNTQH
+278 YTSTGTQH

-295 TLFERTFVANPK
+295 TLFERTSDVNPE
-307 AIKWTTTSDNT
+307 AIKWTTTNENT
-318 IRNWHVK
+318 TRNWFVK
-325 LDKVALVNL
+325 FDKVALVNL
-334 SNSVYAVRHR
+334 SNSVYAVRRR
-344 ATTETWNTPTF
+344 ATADTWNSPTF
-355 FGALSSTE
+355 FGTLSSSE
-363 YLMDPNTAVKNSG
+363 YLMDPNTLVKNNG
-376 GTNYA
+376 ETEYA

-395 VTNISDQETDD
+395 VTNMSDQETDD

-416 VADENN
+416 VADEDK

-449 FRGQICNEDGS
+449 FRGQICNADGT
-460 SYNNNVYKYKGKFYL
+460 SYNNNVYKYKGKYYL
-475 NLAEAA
+475 SLAEAA
-481 VNNDKSVTE
+481 ANNGKSVTE
-490 VEADTENLTTYENGH
+490 VEADTDNLITYESGH

-551 GEDQGED
+551 DDEQGED

>member
-1 MDLKIRVMK
+1 MK

-26 CTNDDIVENNG
+26 CTKDDIVENNG

-58 SRAADHNETGDTT
+58 SRAADNETGDTT

-77 ESGVTDAVVLLHKED
+77 ESGVTDAVVLLHKEG

-101 EQLNQQ
+101 EQLNKQ
-107 GSGSS
+107 GSGTS
-112 ITYEPQLKVA
+112 ITYEPQLTVA

-142 INTFIGDGT
+142 INSFIGDGT

-164 SYEVKAAQE
+164 SYEVKATT
-173 GEPTSVIATENKFM
+173 GDNPTSAIATDNKFM
-187 MVNKVAVTA
+187 MVNKVAVA
-196 DVVSNEKDKPSTA
+196 ANVVSNEKDKPSTA

-264 TLEGSNIYEHKGVY
+264 TLEGSAIYEHKGVY
-278 YTSTNTQH
+278 YTSTGTQH

-295 TLFERTFVANPK
+295 TLFERTSDVNPE
-307 AIKWTTTSDNT
+307 AIKWTTTNENT
-318 IRNWHVK
+318 TRNWFVK

-334 SNSVYAVRHR
+334 SNSVYAVRRR
-344 ATTETWNTPTF
+344 ATADTWNSPTF
-355 FGALSSTE
+355 FGTLSSSE
-363 YLMDPNTAVKNSG
+363 YLMDPNTLVKNNG
-376 GTNYA
+376 ETEYA

-395 VTNISDQETDD
+395 VTNMSDQETDD

-416 VADENN
+416 VADEDK

-449 FRGQICNEDGS
+449 FRGQICNADGT
-460 SYNNNVYKYKGKFYL
+460 SYNNNVYKYKGKYYL
-475 NLAEAA
+475 SLAEAA
-481 VNNDKSVTE
+481 ANNGKSVTE
-490 VEADTENLTTYENGH
+490 VEADTDNLITYESGH

-551 GEDQGED
+551 DDEQGED

>member
-1 MDLKIRVMK
+1 MK

-58 SRAADHNETGDTT
+58 SRAADNETGDTT

-77 ESGVTDAVVLLHKED
+77 ESGVTDAVVLLHKEG

-101 EQLNQQ
+101 EQLNKQ
-107 GSGSS
+107 GSGTS
-112 ITYEPQLKVA
+112 ITYEPQLTVA

-142 INTFIGDGT
+142 INSFIGDGT

-164 SYEVKAAQE
+164 SYEVKATT
-173 GEPTSVIATENKFM
+173 GDNPTSAIATDNKFM
-187 MVNKVAVTA
+187 MVNKVAVA
-196 DVVSNEKDKPSTA
+196 ANVVSNEKDKPSTA
-209 SVDVERVVSKIT
+209 FVDVERVVSKIT

-264 TLEGSNIYEHKGVY
+264 TLEGSAIYEHKGVY
-278 YTSTNTQH
+278 YTSTGTQH

-295 TLFERTFVANPK
+295 TLFERTSDVNPE
-307 AIKWTTTSDNT
+307 AIKWTTTNENT
-318 IRNWHVK
+318 TRNWFVK

-334 SNSVYAVRHR
+334 SNSVYAVRRR
-344 ATTETWNTPTF
+344 ATADTWNSPTF
-355 FGALSSTE
+355 FGTLSSSE
-363 YLMDPNTAVKNSG
+363 YLMDPNTLVKNNG
-376 GTNYA
+376 ETEYA

-395 VTNISDQETDD
+395 VTNMSDQETDD

-416 VADENN
+416 VADEDK

-449 FRGQICNEDGS
+449 FRGQICNADS
-460 SYNNNVYKYKGKFYL
+460 TSYNNNVYKYKGKYYL
-475 NLAEAA
+475 SLAEAA
-481 VNNDKSVTE
+481 ANNGKSVTE
-490 VEADTENLTTYENGH
+490 VEADTDNLITYESGH

-551 GEDQGED
+551 DDEQGED

-571 LPWQVRFNNIE
+571 LSWQVRFNNIE

>member
-1 MDLKIRVMK
+1 MK

-58 SRAADHNETGDTT
+58 SRAADNETGDTT

-77 ESGVTDAVVLLHKED
+77 ESGVTDAVVLLHKEG

-101 EQLNQQ
+101 EQLNKQ
-107 GSGSS
+107 GSGTS
-112 ITYEPQLKVA
+112 ITYEPQLTVA

-142 INTFIGDGT
+142 INSFIGDGT

-164 SYEVKAAQE
+164 SYEVKATT
-173 GEPTSVIATENKFM
+173 GDNPTSAIATDNKFM
-187 MVNKVAVTA
+187 MVNKVAVA
-196 DVVSNEKDKPSTA
+196 ANVVSNEKDKPSTA
-209 SVDVERVVSKIT
+209 SVYVERVVSKIT

-264 TLEGSNIYEHKGVY
+264 TLEGSAIYEHKGVY
-278 YTSTNTQH
+278 YTSTGTQH

-295 TLFERTFVANPK
+295 TLFERTSDVNPE
-307 AIKWTTTSDNT
+307 AIKWTTTNENT
-318 IRNWHVK
+318 TRNWFVK

-334 SNSVYAVRHR
+334 SNSVYAVRRR
-344 ATTETWNTPTF
+344 ATADTWNSPTF
-355 FGALSSTE
+355 FGTLSSSE
-363 YLMDPNTAVKNSG
+363 YLMDPNTLVKNNG
-376 GTNYA
+376 ETEYA

-395 VTNISDQETDD
+395 VTNMSDQETDD

-416 VADENN
+416 VADEDK

-449 FRGQICNEDGS
+449 FRGQICNADGT
-460 SYNNNVYKYKGKFYL
+460 SYNNNVYKYKGKYYL
-475 NLAEAA
+475 SLAEAA
-481 VNNDKSVTE
+481 ANNGKSVTE
-490 VEADTENLTTYENGH
+490 VEADTDNLITYESGH

-551 GEDQGED
+551 DDEQGED

>member
-1 MDLKIRVMK
+1 MK

-58 SRAADHNETGDTT
+58 SRAADNETGDTT

-77 ESGVTDAVVLLHKED
+77 ESGVTDAVVLLHKEG

-101 EQLNQQ
+101 EQLNKQ
-107 GSGSS
+107 GSGTS
-112 ITYEPQLKVA
+112 ITYEPQLTVA

-142 INTFIGDGT
+142 INSFIGDGT

-164 SYEVKAAQE
+164 SYEVKATT
-173 GEPTSVIATENKFM
+173 GDNPTSAIATDNKFM
-187 MVNKVAVTA
+187 MVNKVAVA
-196 DVVSNEKDKPSTA
+196 ANVVSNEKDKPSTA

-253 IATYMTGMACG
+253 IATYMTGMAVG
-264 TLEGSNIYEHKGVY
+264 TLGGSAIYEHKGVY
-278 YTSTNTQH
+278 YTSTGTQH

-295 TLFERTFVANPK
+295 TLFERTSDVNPE
-307 AIKWTTTSDNT
+307 AIKWTTTNENT
-318 IRNWHVK
+318 TRNWFVK

-334 SNSVYAVRHR
+334 SNSVYAVRRR
-344 ATTETWNTPTF
+344 ATADTWNSPTF
-355 FGALSSTE
+355 FGTLSSSE
-363 YLMDPNTAVKNSG
+363 YLMDPNTLVKNNG
-376 GTNYA
+376 ETEYA

-395 VTNISDQETDD
+395 VTNMSDQETDD

-416 VADENN
+416 VADEDK

-449 FRGQICNEDGS
+449 FRGQICNADGT
-460 SYNNNVYKYKGKFYL
+460 SYNNNVYKYKGKYYL
-475 NLAEAA
+475 SLAEAA
-481 VNNDKSVTE
+481 ANNGKSVTE
-490 VEADTENLTTYENGH
+490 VEADTDNLITYESGH

-551 GEDQGED
+551 DDEQGED

>member
-1 MDLKIRVMK
+1 MK

-58 SRAADHNETGDTT
+58 SRAADNETGDTT

-77 ESGVTDAVVLLHKED
+77 ESGVTDAVVLLHKEG

-101 EQLNQQ
+101 EQLNKQ
-107 GSGSS
+107 GSGTS
-112 ITYEPQLKVA
+112 ITYEPQLTVA

-142 INTFIGDGT
+142 INSFIGDGT

-164 SYEVKAAQE
+164 SYEVKATT
-173 GEPTSVIATENKFM
+173 GDNPTSAIATDNKFM
-187 MVNKVAVTA
+187 MVNKVAVA
-196 DVVSNEKDKPSTA
+196 ANVVSNEKDKPSTA

-264 TLEGSNIYEHKGVY
+264 TLEGSAIYEHKGVY
-278 YTSTNTQH
+278 YTSTGTQH

-295 TLFERTFVANPK
+295 TLFERTSDVNPE
-307 AIKWTTTSDNT
+307 AIKWTTTNENT
-318 IRNWHVK
+318 TRNWFVK

-334 SNSVYAVRHR
+334 SNSVYAVRRR
-344 ATTETWNTPTF
+344 ATADTWNSPTF
-355 FGALSSTE
+355 FGTLSSSE
-363 YLMDPNTAVKNSG
+363 YLMDPNTLVKNNG
-376 GTNYA
+376 ETEYA

-395 VTNISDQETDD
+395 VTNMSDQETDD

-416 VADENN
+416 VADEDK

-449 FRGQICNEDGS
+449 FRGQICNEDGT
-460 SYNNNVYKYKGKFYL
+460 SYNNNVYKYKGKYYL
-475 NLAEAA
+475 SLAEAA
-481 VNNDKSVTE
+481 ANNGKSVTE
-490 VEADTENLTTYENGH
+490 VEADTDNLITYESGH

-551 GEDQGED
+551 DDEQGED

>member
-58 SRAADHNETGDTT
+58 SRAADNETGDTT

-77 ESGVTDAVVLLHKED
+77 ESGVTDAVVLLHKEG

-101 EQLNQQ
+101 EQLNKQ
-107 GSGSS
+107 GSGTS
-112 ITYEPQLKVA
+112 ITYEPQLTVA

-142 INTFIGDGT
+142 INSFIGDGT

-164 SYEVKAAQE
+164 SYEVKATT
-173 GEPTSVIATENKFM
+173 GDNPTSAIATDNKFM
-187 MVNKVAVTA
+187 MVNKVAVVA
-196 DVVSNEKDKPSTA
+196 NVVSNEKDKPSTA

-264 TLEGSNIYEHKGVY
+264 TLEGSAIYEHKGVY
-278 YTSTNTQH
+278 YTSTGTQH

-295 TLFERTFVANPK
+295 TLFERTSDVNPE
-307 AIKWTTTSDNT
+307 AIKWTTTNENT
-318 IRNWHVK
+318 TRNWFVK

-334 SNSVYAVRHR
+334 SNSVYAVRRR
-344 ATTETWNTPTF
+344 ATADTWNSPTF
-355 FGALSSTE
+355 FGTLSSSE
-363 YLMDPNTAVKNSG
+363 YLMDPNTLVKNNG
-376 GTNYA
+376 ETEYA

-395 VTNISDQETDD
+395 VTNMSDQETDD

-416 VADENN
+416 VADEDK

-449 FRGQICNEDGS
+449 FRGQICNADGT
-460 SYNNNVYKYKGKFYL
+460 SYNNNVYKYKGKYYL
-475 NLAEAA
+475 SLAEAA
-481 VNNDKSVTE
+481 ANNGKSVTE
-490 VEADTENLTTYENGH
+490 VEADTDNLITYESGH

-551 GEDQGED
+551 DDEQGED

>member
-1 MDLKIRVMK
+1 MK

-26 CTNDDIVENNG
+26 CTNDGIVENNG

-58 SRAADHNETGDTT
+58 SRAADNETGDTT

-77 ESGVTDAVVLLHKED
+77 ESGVTDAVVLLHKEG

-101 EQLNQQ
+101 EQLNKQ
-107 GSGSS
+107 GSGTS
-112 ITYEPQLKVA
+112 ITYEPQLTVA

-142 INTFIGDGT
+142 INSFIGDGT

-164 SYEVKAAQE
+164 SYEVKATT
-173 GEPTSVIATENKFM
+173 GDNPTSAIATDNKFM
-187 MVNKVAVTA
+187 MVNKVAVA
-196 DVVSNEKDKPSTA
+196 ANVVSNEKDKPSTA

-264 TLEGSNIYEHKGVY
+264 TLEGSAIYEHKGVY
-278 YTSTNTQH
+278 YTSTGTQH

-295 TLFERTFVANPK
+295 TLFERTSDVNPE
-307 AIKWTTTSDNT
+307 AIKWTTTNENT
-318 IRNWHVK
+318 TRNWFVK

-334 SNSVYAVRHR
+334 SNSVYAVRRR
-344 ATTETWNTPTF
+344 ATADTWNSPTF
-355 FGALSSTE
+355 FGTLSSSE
-363 YLMDPNTAVKNSG
+363 YLMDPNTLVKNNG
-376 GTNYA
+376 ETEYA

-395 VTNISDQETDD
+395 VTNMSDQETDD

-416 VADENN
+416 VADEDK

-449 FRGQICNEDGS
+449 FRGQICNADGT
-460 SYNNNVYKYKGKFYL
+460 SYNNNVYKYKGKYYL
-475 NLAEAA
+475 SLAEAA
-481 VNNDKSVTE
+481 ANNGKSVTE
-490 VEADTENLTTYENGH
+490 VEADTDNLITYESGH

-551 GEDQGED
+551 DDEQGED

>member
-58 SRAADHNETGDTT
+58 SRAADNETGDTT

-77 ESGVTDAVVLLHKED
+77 ESGVTDAVVLLHKEG

-107 GSGSS
+107 GSGTS
-112 ITYEPQLKVA
+112 ITYEPQLTVA

-142 INTFIGDGT
+142 INSFIGDGT

-164 SYEVKAAQE
+164 SYEVKATT
-173 GEPTSVIATENKFM
+173 GDNPTSAIATDNKFM
-187 MVNKVAVTA
+187 MVNKVAVA
-196 DVVSNEKDKPSTA
+196 ANVVSNEKDKPSTA

-264 TLEGSNIYEHKGVY
+264 TLEGSAIYEHKGVY
-278 YTSTNTQH
+278 YTSTGTQH
-286 PAANDNPAA
+286 PEANDNPAA
-295 TLFERTFVANPK
+295 TLFERTSDVNPE
-307 AIKWTTTSDNT
+307 AIKWTTTNENT
-318 IRNWHVK
+318 TRNWFVK

-344 ATTETWNTPTF
+344 ATADTWNSPTF
-355 FGALSSTE
+355 FGTLSSSE
-363 YLMDPNTAVKNSG
+363 YLMDPNTLVKNNG
-376 GTNYA
+376 GTEYA
-381 DYFYNVASA
+381 DYFYNVANA

-395 VTNISDQETDD
+395 VTNISDEETDA
-406 FKSYFKDLPT
+406 FKSYFKGLPT
-416 VADENN
+416 VADEDK

-449 FRGQICNEDGS
+449 FRGQICNEDGT
-460 SYNNNVYKYKGKFYL
+460 SYNNNVYKYKGKYYL
-475 NLAEAA
+475 SLAEAA
-481 VNNDKSVTE
+481 ANNGKSVTE
-490 VEADTENLTTYENGH
+490 VEADTDNLITYESGH

-551 GEDQGED
+551 DDDQGED

>member
-1 MDLKIRVMK
+1 MK

-58 SRAADHNETGDTT
+58 SRAADNETGDTT

-77 ESGVTDAVVLLHKED
+77 ESGVTDAVVLLHKEG

-101 EQLNQQ
+101 EQLNKQ
-107 GSGSS
+107 GSGTS
-112 ITYEPQLKVA
+112 ITYEPQLTVA

-142 INTFIGDGT
+142 INSFIGDGT

-164 SYEVKAAQE
+164 SYEVKATT
-173 GEPTSVIATENKFM
+173 GDNPTSAIATDNKFM
-187 MVNKVAVTA
+187 MVNKVAVA
-196 DVVSNEKDKPSTA
+196 ANVVSNEKDKPSTA

-264 TLEGSNIYEHKGVY
+264 TLEGSAIYEHKGVY
-278 YTSTNTQH
+278 YTSTGTQH

-295 TLFERTFVANPK
+295 TLFERTSDVNPE
-307 AIKWTTTSDNT
+307 AIKWTTTNENT
-318 IRNWHVK
+318 TRNWFVK

-334 SNSVYAVRHR
+334 SNSVYAVRRR
-344 ATTETWNTPTF
+344 ATADTWNSPTF
-355 FGALSSTE
+355 FGTLSSSE
-363 YLMDPNTAVKNSG
+363 YLMDPNTLVKNNG
-376 GTNYA
+376 ETEYA

-395 VTNISDQETDD
+395 VTNMSDQETDD

-416 VADENN
+416 VADEDK

-449 FRGQICNEDGS
+449 FRGQICNADGT
-460 SYNNNVYKYKGKFYL
+460 SYNNNVYKYKGKYYL
-475 NLAEAA
+475 SLAEAA
-481 VNNDKSVTE
+481 ANNGKSVTE
-490 VEADTENLTTYENGH
+490 VEADTDNLITYESGH

-551 GEDQGED
+551 DDEQGED

>member
-58 SRAADHNETGDTT
+58 SRAADNETGDTT

-77 ESGVTDAVVLLHKED
+77 ESGVTDAVVLLHKEG

-101 EQLNQQ
+101 EQLNKQ
-107 GSGSS
+107 GSGTS
-112 ITYEPQLKVA
+112 ITYEPQLTVA

-142 INTFIGDGT
+142 INSFIGDGT

-164 SYEVKAAQE
+164 SYEVKATT
-173 GEPTSVIATENKFM
+173 GDNPTYAIATDNKFM
-187 MVNKVAVTA
+187 MVNKVAVA
-196 DVVSNEKDKPSTA
+196 ANVVSNEKDKPSTA

-264 TLEGSNIYEHKGVY
+264 TLEGSAIYEHKGVY
-278 YTSTNTQH
+278 YTSTGTQH

-295 TLFERTFVANPK
+295 TLFERTSDVNPE
-307 AIKWTTTSDNT
+307 AIKWTTTNENT
-318 IRNWHVK
+318 TRNWFVK

-334 SNSVYAVRHR
+334 SNSVYAVRRR
-344 ATTETWNTPTF
+344 ATADTWNSPTF
-355 FGALSSTE
+355 FGTLSSSE
-363 YLMDPNTAVKNSG
+363 YLMDPNTLVKNNG
-376 GTNYA
+376 ETEYA

-395 VTNISDQETDD
+395 VTNMSDQETDD

-416 VADENN
+416 VADEDK

-449 FRGQICNEDGS
+449 FRGQICNADGT
-460 SYNNNVYKYKGKFYL
+460 SYNNNVYKYKGKYYL
-475 NLAEAA
+475 SLAEAA
-481 VNNDKSVTE
+481 ANNGKSVTE
-490 VEADTENLTTYENGH
+490 VEADTDNLITYESGH

-551 GEDQGED
+551 DDEQGED